1 MMSLR
6 RNRVCGEVI
15 MHKDG
20 KNEIDSDLTQIY
32 PMPGGNREHVQ
43 NLLKNEHQKRQQGS
57 HTEQANSPANKKA
70 SRTLVDAASPL
81 LVLIAY
87 VSNTLDARD
96 TNELKVS
103 VREEINTFIEKT
115 TRLGIDE
122 QTRQDATYV
131 LCVAVDEAVLNTPW
145 GRQSDW
151 ARDTLLSAYF
161 QDVEEGADFF
171 DQLRELGNEPAR
183 HYQLLKLMHY
193 VLALGYQGRYDST
206 ESHSPEMLTN
216 IRQWVAEKILHAEK
230 EDIAPLSSRWQGVSG
245 LSFGLQGYVS
255 GWLLSGFAALLLAA
269 VFTYFVTD
277 LKTSTEEVTQEVLQL
292 EVSIIDKADK
302 AVWKHQSL
310 S

>member
-1 MMSLR
+1 M
-6 RNRVCGEVI
+6 N
-15 MHKDG
+15 KDG

-43 NLLKNEHQKRQQGS
+43 SLLKDEHQKRQKEFR
-57 HTEQANSPANKKA
+57 TEQANSPANKKA

-87 VSNTLDARD
+87 VSNTLDTRD

-103 VREEINTFIEKT
+103 VREEINTFIDKT

-122 QTRQDATYV
+122 QTRQDATYI

-151 ARDTLLSAYF
+151 GRDTLLSAYF
-161 QDVEEGADFF
+161 HDVDAGADFF
-171 DQLRELGNEPAR
+171 GQLRELGNDPAR
-183 HYQLLKLMHY
+183 NYQLLKLMHY
-193 VLALGYQGRYDST
+193 VLALGYQGRYDHT
-206 ESHSPEMLTN
+206 ESNSAEKLTK
-216 IRQWVAEKILHAEK
+216 IRQWLAEKILHAEK

-245 LSFGLQGYVS
+245 LGFGLKGYVS

-277 LKTSTEEVTQEVLQL
+277 LNKSTAEVTEELLQL
-292 EVSIIDKADK
+292 DVSSIDK
-302 AVWKHQSL
+302 AVWKHQLL
-310 S
+310 SSIL

>member
-1 MMSLR
+1 
-6 RNRVCGEVI
+6 

-43 NLLKNEHQKRQQGS
+43 NLLKDEHQKRQQEF
-57 HTEQANSPANKKA
+57 HTEQVNSPASKKA

-96 TNELKVS
+96 TNDLKVS

-122 QTRQDATYV
+122 QTRQDATYI

-151 ARDTLLSAYF
+151 SRDTLLSAYF
-161 QDVEEGADFF
+161 QDVDAGADFF
-171 DQLRELGNEPAR
+171 GQLRELGNDPTR

-193 VLALGYQGRYDST
+193 VLALGYQGRYDHT
-206 ESHSPEMLTN
+206 EPNSAEKLIK
-216 IRQWVAEKILHAEK
+216 IRQWLAEKILHAEK
-230 EDIAPLSSRWQGVSG
+230 GDIAPLSSRWQGVSG
-245 LSFGLQGYVS
+245 LGFSLKGYVS

-269 VFTYFVTD
+269 VFTYFVMD
-277 LKTSTEEVTQEVLQL
+277 LNTSTAEVTEELLQL
-292 EVSIIDKADK
+292 DVSIIDKAE
-302 AVWKHQSL
+302 WKHQQL